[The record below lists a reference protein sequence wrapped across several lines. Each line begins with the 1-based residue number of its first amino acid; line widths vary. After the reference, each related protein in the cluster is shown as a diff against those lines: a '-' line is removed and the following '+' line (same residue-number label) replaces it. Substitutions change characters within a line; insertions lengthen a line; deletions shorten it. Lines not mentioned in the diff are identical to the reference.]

1 MADNQKFNDIRL
13 INGTDYLLINSENNN
28 YLDAEVFDENKP
40 TKLNSHKENQNPEFY
55 NSDLFDEHHYLMIYP
70 KKVNKDL
77 SRTINTLGF
86 VDSALPQNSNLVD
99 IEKEIDETEKNL
111 LSLDEEIYNLKDSYK
126 DVINSLSYNLSL
138 REKAID
144 YEDSIALGEKY
155 FYFSA
160 LVAEN
165 DLKQMESLEEKYDDT
180 RLVANESK
188 VDKKKKPKKDDNNT
202 NKKNEE
208 SYLLVYPQKVKE
220 DVSRS
225 INTMGFVDN
234 EIPDKLNISNIE
246 KENQNPEFDNSD
258 LFDEHHYLMIYPK
271 KVNKDLSRTI
281 NTLGFVDS
289 ALPQNSNLVDIE
301 KEIDETEKNLLSLDE
316 EIYNLKDS
324 YKDVI
329 NSLSYNLS
337 LREKAIDYEDSI
349 ALGEK
354 YFYFSALVAENDLKQ
369 MESLEEKYDDT
380 RLVANESKVDKKKKP
395 KKDDNNTNKKNEES
409 YLLVYPQKVKEDVS
423 RSINTMGFVDNEI
436 PDNVNISNIEKE
448 YIKANDELLSI
459 NHEIE
464 AINSQ
469 YGDVIEN
476 LSYSLDHARKSEE
489 LKSSMAHGDEY
500 FYLSGWVPETE
511 VNKFKG
517 LEEKYDNTILTT
529 RNDESVDQD
538 PPTRLKNNKVFR
550 PFEFLVNMYGAPN
563 YDEIDPTPFFA
574 ITYLLL
580 YGLMF
585 GDLGQGLVFIAIGF
599 WLAKKNKVFGGLIK
613 RIGLSASFFGL
624 MYGSFFGRE
633 DIIPALLIKPFD
645 NIMTVLIASVAF
657 GVGLMVISYLIGI
670 YNKVSKQ
677 HNIEEGIFGKEGLA
691 GLMMMLSFIIIVLNI
706 VNKSPI
712 PMPVGIIILIASI
725 IMMVFKQPI
734 ARKIEGKKRLYDQ
747 GKGDYYVESSFS
759 IIEALLSVF
768 SNLVSFTRVGAFAIN
783 HVGLYMA
790 FEVMAK
796 LAGGGILGTII
807 LILGNALIIGLE
819 GMIVFIQGLRLEF
832 YEMFSKYYEGN
843 GRLFRPISSKES
855 NN

>member
-1 MADNQKFNDIRL
+1 MADNQKFNGVRL
-13 INGTDYLLINSENNN
+13 SNGSDYLLINSENNN
-28 YLDAEVFDENKP
+28 YLNAEVLEDENL
-40 TKLNSHKENQNPEFY
+40 TKTQKQNNNQNPEFD
-55 NSDLFDEHHYLMIYP
+55 NSDLFDKHQYLMIYP

-86 VDSALPQNSNLVD
+86 VDSSIPKTFNLTD
-99 IEKEIDETEKNL
+99 IENQIEESKKELLNLDDEIN
-111 LSLDEEIYNLKDSYK
+111 DLKDSYK
-126 DVINSLSYNLSL
+126 DVIDSLSYNLSY

-144 YEDSIALGEKY
+144 YENSLALGDKY

-160 LVAEN
+160 LVKEN
-165 DLKQMESLEEKYDDT
+165 DMKKMENLEEKYDDT
-180 RLVANESK
+180 RLVATESK
-188 VDKKKKPKKDDNNT
+188 VEKKKKPKKDNDSP
-202 NKKNEE
+202 KNIEE
-208 SYLLVYPQKVKE
+208 SYLLVYPEKVKK

-234 EIPDKLNISNIE
+234 EIP
-246 KENQNPEFDNSD
+246 
-258 LFDEHHYLMIYPK
+258 
-271 KVNKDLSRTI
+271 
-281 NTLGFVDS
+281 
-289 ALPQNSNLVDIE
+289 A
-301 KEIDETEKNLLSLDE
+301 
-316 EIYNLKDS
+316 
-324 YKDVI
+324 
-329 NSLSYNLS
+329 
-337 LREKAIDYEDSI
+337 
-349 ALGEK
+349 
-354 YFYFSALVAENDLKQ
+354 
-369 MESLEEKYDDT
+369 
-380 RLVANESKVDKKKKP
+380 
-395 KKDDNNTNKKNEES
+395 
-409 YLLVYPQKVKEDVS
+409 
-423 RSINTMGFVDNEI
+423 
-436 PDNVNISNIEKE
+436 NVNISNIERE
-448 YIKANDELLSI
+448 YTKANDDLLSI
-459 NHEIE
+459 NREIE
-464 AINSQ
+464 AINTQ
-469 YGDVIEN
+469 YGDVINN
-476 LSYSLDHARKSEE
+476 LSYSLDHAKKSEE
-489 LKSSMAHGDEY
+489 LKSNMAQGDEY
-500 FYLSGWVPETE
+500 FYLSGWVPESE
-511 VNKFKG
+511 VNKFKS
-517 LEEKYDNTILTT
+517 LENKYENTILTT
-529 RNDESVDQD
+529 KDDESVDQE

-585 GDLGQGLVFIAIGF
+585 GDLGQGLVFIAIGI
-599 WLAKKNKVFGGLIK
+599 WLSKKNKVFGGLIK

-657 GVGLMVISYLIGI
+657 GVGLMVISYIIGI

-691 GLMMMLSFIIIVLNI
+691 GLMMMLSFIVIVLNI
-706 VNKSPI
+706 VKISPI
-712 PMPVGIIILIASI
+712 PMPVGVILLVASI
-725 IMMVFKQPI
+725 VMMVFKQPI
-734 ARKIEGKKRLYDQ
+734 ARKIEGNKRLYDQ

-796 LAGGGILGTII
+796 LAGGGIIGFII
-807 LILGNALIIGLE
+807 LILGNVLIIGLE

-843 GRLFRPISSKES
+843 GRLFRPLSSKES

>member
-99 IEKEIDETEKNL
+99 IEKEIDETEKEL
-111 LSLDEEIYNLKDSYK
+111 LSLDEEIN
-126 DVINSLSYNLSL
+126 
-138 REKAID
+138 
-144 YEDSIALGEKY
+144 
-155 FYFSA
+155 
-160 LVAEN
+160 
-165 DLKQMESLEEKYDDT
+165 
-180 RLVANESK
+180 
-188 VDKKKKPKKDDNNT
+188 
-202 NKKNEE
+202 
-208 SYLLVYPQKVKE
+208 
-220 DVSRS
+220 
-225 INTMGFVDN
+225 
-234 EIPDKLNISNIE
+234 
-246 KENQNPEFDNSD
+246 
-258 LFDEHHYLMIYPK
+258 
-271 KVNKDLSRTI
+271 
-281 NTLGFVDS
+281 
-289 ALPQNSNLVDIE
+289 
-301 KEIDETEKNLLSLDE
+301 
-316 EIYNLKDS
+316 NLKDS

-796 LAGGGILGTII
+796 LAGGGIIGTII